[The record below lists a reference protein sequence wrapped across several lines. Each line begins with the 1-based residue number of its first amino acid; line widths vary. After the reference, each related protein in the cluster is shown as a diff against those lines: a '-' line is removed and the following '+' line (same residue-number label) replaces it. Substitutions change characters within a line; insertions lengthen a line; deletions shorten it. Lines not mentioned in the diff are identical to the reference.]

1 MSTSTEVA
9 TKKQG
14 QVAKQDER
22 RAAILPAVDV
32 VEDDS
37 GITLMA
43 DLPGVSNDKLTLRVD
58 GETLLIEG
66 ELAVDLPEGMEAT
79 YAEVQ
84 VPRYRRAFTVSRDLD
99 TSKCEAALKDGVLKL
114 RIPKAEHA
122 QPRRIEVKAE

>member
-9 TKKQG
+9 TNKQG

-22 RAAILPAVDV
+22 RAAITPAVDV

-84 VPRYRRAFTVSRDLD
+84 VPRYRRVFTLSRDLE

-122 QPRRIEVKAE
+122 QPRRIEVKTE